1 MGLPGLLAQVPS
13 EQALLLGLS
22 ADSTSDTASSLSAGP
37 PAGRRRR
44 GRGRRGRCIRC
55 TGPAW
60 LARAARHRGRRT
72 GRGHDRD
79 GTQPTQSHIPPHRE
93 DWGTRIDAN
102 CSYAHNSADFGAQP
116 YALFVTDRAG
126 RETIVAG
133 WIFGPGTTISAA
145 GTTTVAENDIAR
157 VDIRWMPDERVL
169 LKSRPS
175 W

>member
-1 MGLPGLLAQVPS
+1 M
-13 EQALLLGLS
+13 
-22 ADSTSDTASSLSAGP
+22 
-37 PAGRRRR
+37 
-44 GRGRRGRCIRC
+44 
-55 TGPAW
+55 
-60 LARAARHRGRRT
+60 
-72 GRGHDRD
+72 
-79 GTQPTQSHIPPHRE
+79 
-93 DWGTRIDAN
+93 
-102 CSYAHNSADFGAQP
+102 
-116 YALFVTDRAG
+116 TDRAG